1 MNERHSMGMITRH
14 SEDDNNNDDD
24 NYYHQQL
31 KAQMAERQRRAK

>member
-1 MNERHSMGMITRH
+1 MNEWHSMGMITRH

>member
-1 MNERHSMGMITRH
+1 MNEQHSMGMITRH